1 METCNFTLVIPS
13 LDPDEHLSATV
24 GAAIEA
30 GINDILLVDD
40 GSRPENRHYFTELA
54 DRPEVTLLTHEV
66 NQGKGAALK
75 TAFSY
80 FLANRPQQTGVVTAD
95 GDGQHTVA
103 DILAC
108 GRELETGEPAVILG
122 CRDFSRQDVPSRSR
136 IGNRLTSLVFRL
148 LFGMNLSD
156 TQTGLRAIP
165 TGYIQPLMAAKGTRY
180 EFETNMLILMG
191 SEKIPSREVPIQTI
205 YMDQNQGSHFRP
217 VRDSLRVY
225 GLIVKYAASSLCS
238 CGLDILLFFLFGLF
252 LFPGGGWLDGF
263 LNTALAR
270 ILSATAN
277 FSMNRSLVF
286 ESRAGVA
293 RTFRRYVCLAVPI
306 MLASWLLVYLLSN
319 VLLIQSALLRTLIK
333 VPVDTVLFLVS
344 FRVQRQWVFGGEAD
358 SFQSDPMNV
367 AVTEC
372 PEGPKTGLRTST
384 IIVRAAFLF
393 FLILFVAAFGL
404 IALLHT
410 LVTGPSETVR
420 DSLVLSATQASAT
433 KWVPGLFIGQEAVDE
448 IVARSNEVQEDVI
461 PMSIHTADSGD
472 TEQTDG
478 EADEWADAI
487 DGMILKIHTG
497 STFTAYILLIRD
509 PSRVYV
515 GTSSDYQSGEIGIR
529 LFDIVKREGCIAAIN
544 GGEFSDIGG
553 MGTGDTPIGLTY
565 ALGKCVWNDGMNR
578 TFIGLDK
585 DNVLHAYNSMT
596 KEQADRLGIRDA
608 VSFQRGNVL
617 ITNDGEQL
625 TLYYSEANLGRAQRT
640 AIGQRADGTLILV
653 VTDGRTASSLGATR
667 DDVIDLMVDM
677 GAVTAGMLDGGSSA
691 MMYYEDYY
699 TKYDLKTDS
708 MDEYQLQGLVNRY
721 KAFTTPRPIPT
732 YFLVAP
738 ET

>member
-13 LDPDEHLSATV
+13 LDPDEHLTATV
-24 GAAIEA
+24 VAAIEA
-30 GINDILLVDD
+30 GIDDILLIDD
-40 GSRPENRHYFTELA
+40 GSRPENRHYFTDLA
-54 DRPEVTLLTHEV
+54 ARPEVTLLTHEV

-75 TAFSY
+75 TAFAY
-80 FLANRPQQTGVVTAD
+80 FLANRSERTGVVTAD
-95 GDGQHTVA
+95 SDGQHAVE

-108 GRELETGEPAVILG
+108 GEELEAGEPAVILG
-122 CRDFSRQDVPSRSR
+122 CRDFSRPDVPLRSR
-136 IGNRLTSLVFRL
+136 TGNRLTSLVFRL
-148 LFGMNLSD
+148 MFGMDLSD

-165 TGYIQPLMAAKGTRY
+165 AQYIGPLMAAKGTRY

-191 SEKIPSREVPIQTI
+191 SENIPYRELTIQTI

-252 LFPGGGWLDGF
+252 LFPGDGWLDVI
-263 LNTALAR
+263 LNTTLAR
-270 ILSATAN
+270 ALSATAN
-277 FSMNRSLVF
+277 FFMNRSLVF
-286 ESRAGVA
+286 ESREKAS
-293 RTFRRYVCLAVPI
+293 RTFLRYVCLAVPI
-306 MLASWLLVYLLSN
+306 MLASGLLVYLLSN
-319 VLLIQSALLRTLIK
+319 VLSIQSSLLRTLIK
-333 VPVDTVLFLVS
+333 APVDTALFLVS
-344 FRVQRQWVFGGEAD
+344 FRIQRQWVFGNNSED
-358 SFQSDPMNV
+358 SGVDT
-367 AVTEC
+367 AAT
-372 PEGPKTGLRTST
+372 EGPKEKLRTST
-384 IIVRAAFLF
+384 VVRRAVFVFCLV
-393 FLILFVAAFGL
+393 LFVAVFGL

-433 KWVPGLFIGQEAVDE
+433 KWIPGLFIGQAAVDE
-448 IVARSNEVQEDVI
+448 IVARSGEVQEDVI
-461 PMSIHTADSGD
+461 PMSVHTTGGGD
-472 TEQTDG
+472 EGQAGGG
-478 EADEWADAI
+478 EDEWADAI

-497 STFTAYILLIRD
+497 STFTAYILLVRD

-515 GTSSDYQSGEIGIR
+515 GTSSDFNSGKAGIR

-544 GGEFSDIGG
+544 GGEFNDAGG
-553 MGTGDTPIGLTY
+553 MGTGDVPMGLTY
-565 ALGKCVWNDGMNR
+565 ALGKCVWNDGLRR
-578 TFIGLDK
+578 TFIGLDN
-585 DNVLHAYNSMT
+585 DNVLRVYNSMT
-596 KEQADRLGIRDA
+596 KAKADELGIRDA
-608 VSFQRGNVL
+608 VSFQNGNVL

-640 AIGQRADGTLILV
+640 AIGQRADGTIILI
-653 VTDGRTASSLGATR
+653 VTDGRTASSLGATH

-699 TKYDLKTDS
+699 TKYDFKTDA

-721 KAFTTPRPIPT
+721 KAFTTPRRIPT